1 MTSRLRQDL
10 RILDGLAFH
19 RREWAEPEIR
29 RYHSL
34 RLERGEALVGPIEGL
49 YRWMLAPITLWPIN
63 IHHVFAQCLVQLSG
77 GRKLDREMELL
88 LAILPAPP
96 GGTVRLVVA
105 EHEHEVQRG
114 HYEELIT
121 TTAKFEAEEKKA
133 ARNPELTT
141 EWNRIK
147 NAWDVDRYRD
157 RKGVIRRTLSA
168 ERNLRQPFSVN
179 WKKRAERFQ
188 AVFDA
193 FCFRWNL
200 YGMQRDRPLLIK
212 LSVNLT
218 PHGTMVF
225 IPAYWSFDAKRDVR
239 WDGVMKLHRA
249 RAPKKQGAVLA
260 EGLEHRRSMAEKLK
274 TLDLEARRLRLRG
287 GKRHAFLCAGL
298 GLVEGTDP
306 KRIARLRKEFAE

>member
-1 MTSRLRQDL
+1 MKVSAKL
-10 RILDGLAFH
+10 IAPLDTL
-19 RREWAEPEIR
+19 
-29 RYHSL
+29 YH
-34 RLERGEALVGPIEGL
+34 
-49 YRWMLAPITLWPIN
+49 WMFIPITLWPIN
-63 IHHVFAQCLVQLSG
+63 IHNVFRHCLAQVSD
-77 GRKLDREMELL
+77 GRRLDKEMQLL
-88 LAILPAPP
+88 LEVLPAPP
-96 GGTVRLVVA
+96 DEAVCAVVA
-105 EHEHEVQRG
+105 RHEHEVQRG
-114 HYEELIT
+114 RYEELVT
-121 TTAKFEAEEKKA
+121 TTAKFDAEEKTA
-133 ARNPELTT
+133 ARNLDLKK

-147 NAWDVDRYRD
+147 ETWEVESYRD
-157 RKGVIRRTLSA
+157 GKGVIRRTLSA

-200 YGMQRDRPLLIK
+200 YGMQGDRPLLIK

-239 WDGVMKLHRA
+239 WDAVMKLHRA

-260 EGLEHRRSMAEKLK
+260 EGIEHRRAMAEKLK
-274 TLDLEARRLRLRG
+274 ALDQEASRLRLRG
-287 GKRHAFLCAGL
+287 SKRHAFLCQGL

-306 KRIARLRKEFAE
+306 KRISRLRKEFKE